1 MKQVLDDILTV
12 DWGQVQLRQALSGL
26 VTMLVV
32 VGFLGFIDD
41 VVLAA
46 LMAALFVSSIG
57 GAGSMSERL
66 PAMVSFTVIG
76 GLAGGLAYWSTG
88 NVWLVAVVLGV
99 AAYLGTLA
107 AAFGPVAAKSGMYL
121 SIWPLF
127 ALMLGSGDT
136 EPWRVVVAFLAGGAL
151 AIVITALRLRVT
163 RPDAGNSEEEAEQ
176 GKAVAR
182 PVTFDNVLAATTEP
196 IGLFAL
202 LRTVAIVLAVVV
214 GAWWFDSYP
223 LWVAITVIVIV
234 KPSSSQS
241 VSVAVQRTLG
251 TAIGVAV
258 AVVVAQ
264 VLPKSDTAVAI
275 AFVVCGFLMI
285 AFNNANYTL
294 FATFLTAMLVFG
306 QRLAH
311 ADAFEAGWERLLA
324 TLVGAVIALAVMAV
338 AMARWPSGTDNTG
351 ETA

>member
-1 MKQVLDDILTV
+1 MKQVLDDIFVV
-12 DWGQVQLRQALSGL
+12 DWDQVQIKRALSGL

-32 VGFLGFIDD
+32 VAFLGAIDD

-57 GAGSMSERL
+57 GGGSMSERL
-66 PAMVSFTVIG
+66 PAMVRFTGIG
-76 GLAGGLAYWSTG
+76 ALAGGLAYWSTD
-88 NVWLVAVVLGV
+88 NIWLVAAVLGA

-127 ALMLGSGDT
+127 ALMLGSADAD
-136 EPWRVVVAFLAGGAL
+136 PWAVAVAFIAGGAAATL
-151 AIVITALRLRVT
+151 ITALRLRVT
-163 RPDAGNSEEEAEQ
+163 PPDAGDSEQ
-176 GKAVAR
+176 GAEDGDVVR
-182 PVTFDNVLAATTEP
+182 PMTLQNVLAATTEP

-202 LRTVAIVLAVVV
+202 LRTAAIVLAVVV
-214 GAWWFDSYP
+214 GFWWFESYP
-223 LWVAITVIVIV
+223 LWVAITVIVVV

-241 VSVAVQRTLG
+241 IAVAVQRTVG
-251 TAIGVAV
+251 TAIGVAA

-264 VLPKSDTAVAI
+264 VLPESDTAVAI
-275 AFVVCGFLMI
+275 AFVVCGFLMV

-324 TLVGAVIALAVMAV
+324 TLVGAVIALAVMAI
-338 AMARWPSGTDNTG
+338 AIARWPVGTDTT
-351 ETA
+351 EDVV